1 MPDHD
6 PDVLREQ
13 PCGGHSFHDDNGITG
28 LDWSLSE
35 VVFRQFPTGRFQNCC
50 TAAALSKQGEGP
62 VLMTRQ
68 YRRPPS
74 LGHPLSYFPHHRFIA
89 QAHRTALFLYNKQRY
104 CIPEPQ
110 KCKHAEV
117 KS

>member
-35 VVFRQFPTGRFQNCC
+35 VVFRQLPTDCFQNHC
-50 TAAALSKQGEGP
+50 ANLHKSAQPAALSGTSP
-62 VLMTRQ
+62 VLLSSSTISGYRQ
-68 YRRPPS
+68 KDLQPVK
-74 LGHPLSYFPHHRFIA
+74 
-89 QAHRTALFLYNKQRY
+89 NKQ
-104 CIPEPQ
+104 
-110 KCKHAEV
+110 
-117 KS
+117 